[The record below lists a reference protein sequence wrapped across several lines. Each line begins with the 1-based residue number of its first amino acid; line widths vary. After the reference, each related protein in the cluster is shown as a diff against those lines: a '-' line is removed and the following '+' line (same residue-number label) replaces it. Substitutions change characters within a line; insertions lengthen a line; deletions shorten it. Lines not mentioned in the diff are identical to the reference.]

1 MLSRIVGEDETGV
14 APLAWRTRTRS
25 VPEQQPRAAGPPAP
39 PTPPPGPPP
48 GPTPEQINALVQQ
61 QARQAHD
68 AGYREGEAAGRR
80 QAEEQLREA
89 VERLAVTVTEV
100 AGARNEAL
108 RRAETDIVQL
118 SVEIA
123 RRVLHRE
130 LTLDTSALGALIR
143 AALQKLGSQEVYR
156 VRVHPALDSLVRD
169 CLRQIGR
176 DVNIEVVGDPLQ
188 PSGGAVF
195 EINRG
200 LLDASVE
207 TQLREIERGLADQL
221 DNRA

>member
-1 MLSRIVGEDETGV
+1 MLSRIVGEEETGV
-14 APLAWRTRTRS
+14 APLAWRSRTPRAAD
-25 VPEQQPRAAGPPAP
+25 ERPRAAGPPAP
-39 PTPPPGPPP
+39 PPGPPS

-80 QAEEQLREA
+80 QAEEQLKEA

-100 AGARNEAL
+100 AGARTEAL
-108 RRAETDIVQL
+108 RRAEADIVHL

-130 LTLDTSALGALIR
+130 LTLDTSALEALIR
-143 AALQKLGSQEVYR
+143 AALEKLSSQEVYR
-156 VRVHPALDSLVRD
+156 VRVHPDQDSLMRA

-176 DVNIEVVGDPLQ
+176 DVNIEVVSDPLQ
-188 PSGGAVF
+188 PRGGAVF
-195 EINRG
+195 EISRG
-200 LLDASVE
+200 LLDALVE

>member
-14 APLAWRTRTRS
+14 APLAWRSRTRS
-25 VPEQQPRAAGPPAP
+25 VPEERPRAAAP
-39 PTPPPGPPP
+39 PPPPPGPPP

-89 VERLAVTVTEV
+89 VERLAVAVTEV

-143 AALQKLGSQEVYR
+143 AALEKLGSQEVYR
-156 VRVHPALDSLVRD
+156 VRVHPGLDSLVRD

-188 PSGGAVF
+188 PRGGAVF